1 MINESA
7 FQNETRSYNVPDSLV
22 LLGDNVI
29 AIHAGFLKGSSFFEE
44 TFDMQ
49 LYSTANPGNSLSISG
64 DWKYLQGIIFTNENI
79 INDQLHIAV
88 MGSSVA
94 LGVGATNNYGY
105 AAQYTDLLESRFT
118 RGVGEDWDIVN
129 ISIGGNTTVDVLN
142 RFENDLIPQ
151 CAKYVMYGLSLGNEG
166 IHENGQQAFDQF
178 RDNMLQL
185 IQKARDY
192 DIVPVVVNCYTRNDF
207 NSTDYNFIK
216 QMNLLID
223 SWDVPSINVLG
234 AIDDGSGRWVEG
246 FYFDGWHPNILGH
259 FEMMT
264 SIVPSLFD
272 ALDQG
277 KPLPEL
283 VQGTSYE
290 IANPETLIPLEYKMD
305 ETVHPFTFSFDIKTS
320 YSGGIAAVST
330 SADSTFIKIDESDGS
345 VVYTA
350 PDGTELRSSF
360 SIKDNNWHKI
370 TLSHYYARQ
379 STFFYVDT
387 IEIGSITERIPLK
400 KIVLG
405 GSGFYDNITSPDTAE
420 YREWFF
426 YRSALN
432 EDEVKALCNG
442 ELLMSSLELYAPLDE
457 QGITGNDPFVNLAQS
472 TTKIIQHL
480 VVGVNNESNNIP
492 DKFGLFNNYP
502 NPFNPTTTIRFA
514 IAKTSHVELH
524 VFNILGEEI
533 ATLVNETK
541 VPGYYDVLFGNLSL
555 ASGVYFYLLTA
566 DSFKEVKK
574 MMLIK

>member
-1 MINESA
+1 MTCSTSQSKDSNFWTESITA
-7 FQNETRSYNVPDSLV
+7 F
-22 LLGDNVI
+22 
-29 AIHAGFLKGSSFFEE
+29 
-44 TFDMQ
+44 
-49 LYSTANPGNSLSISG
+49 
-64 DWKYLQGIIFTNENI
+64 
-79 INDQLHIAV
+79 
-88 MGSSVA
+88 
-94 LGVGATNNYGY
+94 
-105 AAQYTDLLESRFT
+105 
-118 RGVGEDWDIVN
+118 
-129 ISIGGNTTVDVLN
+129 
-142 RFENDLIPQ
+142 
-151 CAKYVMYGLSLGNEG
+151 
-166 IHENGQQAFDQF
+166 
-178 RDNMLQL
+178 
-185 IQKARDY
+185 
-192 DIVPVVVNCYTRNDF
+192 
-207 NSTDYNFIK
+207 
-216 QMNLLID
+216 
-223 SWDVPSINVLG
+223 
-234 AIDDGSGRWVEG
+234 
-246 FYFDGWHPNILGH
+246 
-259 FEMMT
+259 
-264 SIVPSLFD
+264 
-272 ALDQG
+272 
-277 KPLPEL
+277 
-283 VQGTSYE
+283 
-290 IANPETLIPLEYKMD
+290 
-305 ETVHPFTFSFDIKTS
+305 
-320 YSGGIAAVST
+320 ST

-379 STFFYVDT
+379 ATFFYVDT